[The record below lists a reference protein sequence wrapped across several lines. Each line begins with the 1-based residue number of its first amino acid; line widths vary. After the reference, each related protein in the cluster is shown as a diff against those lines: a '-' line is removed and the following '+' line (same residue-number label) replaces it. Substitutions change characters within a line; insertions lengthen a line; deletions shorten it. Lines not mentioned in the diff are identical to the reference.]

1 MIVRTCVLSAC
12 MVVVPG
18 LALCSHHVPQELRA
32 ATRAAIWEPLV
43 ARVEGWWSPPVDD
56 SATAA
61 EAAAERVH
69 QEPIPSPAAPPAPQ
83 PTAPAA
89 PPAAATDHERL
100 IALGALAIECRP
112 LESSSGVHVAS
123 CRLAMD
129 AAGQLQ
135 RVFQAAGPT
144 PAAAVAALVEQVVS
158 WRERLVARAGEHPP
172 TTGPR

>member
-56 SATAA
+56 SATAS
-61 EAAAERVH
+61 ESVH
-69 QEPIPSPAAPPAPQ
+69 QEPIASPAAPPAP
-83 PTAPAA
+83 PPASPAA
-89 PPAAATDHERL
+89 PPVAATDHGRL

-112 LESSSGVHVAS
+112 LESTSGVHVAS

-144 PAAAVAALVEQVVS
+144 PAAAMAALVEQVVA